1 MGILPGLAIVV
12 EPRHFHQVV
21 NHFLIGFQ
29 DSWPCWEM
37 LGGALSGATLIQR
50 AEGGKQQGRHWAN
63 LWNLTFCFGHLFGFL
78 PCPRWPR
85 AMLFHRN
92 LLFVKYV
99 WNEAVKFLTD
109 CTSGITG
116 KHGPLRP
123 QVCRAARTCAGGKQ
137 PPLQEKTST
146 VPS

>member
-21 NHFLIGFQ
+21 NHFQIGFQ
-29 DSWPCWEM
+29 DSWSCWEM
-37 LGGALSGATLIQR
+37 LDGALSGATLIQR

-63 LWNLTFCFGHLFGFL
+63 LWNLTFCFGHLLGFL
-78 PCPRWPR
+78 PCPRWPT

-99 WNEAVKFLTD
+99 WNEAVQIPNGLHIWHNRQTWPTEAPGLQSSKD
-109 CTSGITG
+109 
-116 KHGPLRP
+116 
-123 QVCRAARTCAGGKQ
+123 CAGRKQ

-146 VPS
+146 VPK